1 MRKWI
6 VAGAVLIAAI
16 GAALALLF
24 NLNSLIAR
32 NKDYLLAQ
40 AEQALGRKISVGE
53 VEATLFTGLGLRL
66 ENFTMSDDP
75 AYSSREFVRAKDL
88 QINVKFWPLLRKEVQ
103 VKRAILHS
111 PSIQVIRNADGKFNF
126 ATIGKKE
133 KEKSPAE
140 KAKLERDPKEAA
152 AETAPGF
159 AVSLVDISDGDIRYL
174 DQKDGADLRIRR
186 IDLKIEDLDASQP
199 ISVRLDAA
207 VYSDKQNFRFAGN
220 LGPVRPGGDFSQTPL
235 EGEIDIAAL
244 DLARLG
250 AALPQLKKILPK
262 DLDLSGAFSVK
273 DLKLKGTLKDL
284 ALNGQIDGTQGALR
298 QEKTFQKPAGVPLV
312 LQVEARYAGDKV
324 TIRSSR
330 LKLHTLD
337 LAASGDVRLG
347 AAPELDL
354 SAKAAP
360 ASLDGWDKIL
370 PALASYQLKG
380 TMEFQA
386 TVRGRVGNGAAPQVQ
401 GVLTLQNASAKPP
414 DFPKPIEN
422 LDTKI
427 NFTGQRATIRD
438 MSLSLGKSR
447 LRLAAAVEKFSP
459 LTLSYRLSTPEI
471 FPADYRTGL
480 AAERQADVIRNL
492 QSEGQLSLAGGRLTY
507 QGKLSSADGT
517 LYAVAYK
524 NLDAAL
530 SVAEKVARIGSLRV
544 NALSGT
550 VQAEGEY
557 AFKEATPRFSLAS
570 KMQGVDVKELYAA
583 LDAKAERD
591 VRGRL
596 NADMKLA
603 GSGKTWEEIKPTLR
617 GQGEAEVLQGA
628 LLNFN
633 IAEGAIGGIT
643 GMPGLANMINP
654 NLRKKYPDVFAAKDT
669 EFKELK
675 ATFDMAEGR
684 INIKNLRMAAA
695 EFLAQ
700 GEGWADFNRRVDFRS
715 TVYFSQRLSA
725 DLAQSARE
733 VKYLLNNQ
741 GQLEIPLTL
750 SGRLPHV
757 KPKPDT
763 RFLAQMVQR
772 GFLRKGTEELQ
783 NRFFGAE
790 KDSGAQSEEPSEGAK
805 KSRKRSTEELI
816 RKGLENLFRR

>member
-6 VAGAVLIAAI
+6 AAGAVLIATI

-53 VEATLFTGLGLRL
+53 VQATLFTGLGLRL

-75 AYSSREFVRAKDL
+75 AYSSGEFVRAKDL
-88 QINVKFWPLLRKEVQ
+88 QINVKLWPLLRKEVQ

-126 ATIGKKE
+126 ATIGKKD
-133 KEKSPAE
+133 KEKAPAE
-140 KAKLERDPKEAA
+140 KAKVERGAKEAA
-152 AETAPGF
+152 AEAAPGF

-186 IDLKIEDLDASQP
+186 IDLKVEDLDASRP

-207 VYSDKQNFRFAGN
+207 VYSDKQNFQLAAN
-220 LGPVRPGGDFSQTPL
+220 IGPVRPGGDFSQTPV

-244 DLARLG
+244 DLTRLG
-250 AALPQLKKILPK
+250 AALPQLERILPK
-262 DLDLSGAFSVK
+262 DLDLSGVFSVK
-273 DLKLKGTLKDL
+273 DLKFKGTLKDL
-284 ALNGQIDGTQGALR
+284 ALNGEIDGTQGALR
-298 QEKTFQKPAGVPLV
+298 QGKTFQKPAGVPLV
-312 LQVEARYAGDKV
+312 LRAEARYAGDKV
-324 TIRSSR
+324 TIRSGR

-337 LAASGDVRLG
+337 LATSGDVRLG
-347 AAPELDL
+347 AAPELNL

-360 ASLDGWDKIL
+360 ASLDGWEKIL
-370 PALASYQLKG
+370 PALARYQLKG
-380 TMEFQA
+380 TIEFQA
-386 TVRGRVGNGAAPQVQ
+386 AVRGRIGNGAAPQVQ

-427 NFTGQRATIRD
+427 NFTGQRATISD

-447 LRLAAAVEKFSP
+447 LRLAAAIEKFSP
-459 LTLSYRLSTPEI
+459 LTLSYKLSTPEI

-507 QGKLSSADGT
+507 QGKLSSADGM
-517 LYAVAYK
+517 LYGVAYK

-530 SVAEKVARIGSLRV
+530 SVAEKVARIGRLRV

-557 AFKEATPRFSLAS
+557 AFEEAAPRFSLAS

-603 GSGKTWEEIKPTLR
+603 GSGKTWEEIKPSLR

-675 ATFDMAEGR
+675 ATFEMADGR
-684 INIKNLRMAAA
+684 INVKNLRMAAA

-750 SGRLPHV
+750 SGRLPNV

-763 RFLAQMVQR
+763 RFLGQMVQR

-783 NRFFGAE
+783 NRFFGGE
-790 KDSGAQSEEPSEGAK
+790 KDSRAQSEEPSEGAK